1 MKKLVFLAALVL
13 AALTMRAQTPNR
25 DNPSPVPADSVSVM
39 LQHLA
44 RTNAEVAYL
53 NDNLRLHSQLALGS
67 FALEGVGVAC
77 LLMASNATDANK
89 AQSLRYL
96 GIGFGAVGAL
106 GFLCSYIPIWTSKV
120 RLDSR
125 GLVVSLP

>member
-13 AALTMRAQTPNR
+13 AALTMRAQNPVG
-25 DNPSPVPADSVSVM
+25 DNLEPTADSVSVM

>member
-13 AALTMRAQTPNR
+13 AALTMRAQNPVG
-25 DNPSPVPADSVSVM
+25 DNLEPTADSVSVM

-89 AQSLRYL
+89 SQSLKYL

-120 RLDSR
+120 RFDSR